1 MGAPL
6 RSTPF
11 NHPTL
16 FTELPRR
23 RVFPETRL
31 PVLPIPGLQRAQK
44 EPGRS
49 NLSLSLLDDPEHS
62 QEDQDQQYEG
72 YNANNICGTTQP
84 FSLL

>member
-1 MGAPL
+1 MAGL
-6 RSTPF
+6 L
-11 NHPTL
+11 L

-23 RVFPETRL
+23 CIPGNLAL
-31 PVLPIPGLQRAQK
+31 PVLLIPEPQRAQK

-72 YNANNICGTTQP
+72 YNADNICGTTQP
-84 FSLL
+84 